1 MRGQKPPILTIAFAV
16 VLLAF
21 ASLVVVSA
29 VSELT
34 SKGSCTTGATIK
46 VWQGDFEFS
55 HSCVRN
61 VTINPHRAIRP
72 KAIRPRANRRTLKP

>member
-1 MRGQKPPILTIAFAV
+1 MRGQRPRILTIAFAV

-21 ASLVVVSA
+21 AFLIMVSA

-34 SKGSCTTGATIK
+34 SKGSCTTGANIK

-55 HSCVRN
+55 HSCVRD
-61 VTINPHRAIRP
+61 VTINSPQAIRP
-72 KAIRPRANRRTLKP
+72 KATRPNSTVAVSR